1 MKPINLTYLLIA
13 LLSLL
18 YCSCDDSNST
28 INEEV
33 EGVPVTVD
41 LMIAPLSSATTRW
54 TDSNAL
60 DSEMMQNWTI
70 VVTDVN
76 DKIESI
82 LSSSYTSGV
91 KEEDYVTNVVL
102 TTGNKRFYSFANIA
116 LSSITSSTPA
126 VGSTLQLKPTC
137 AAFVNGNI
145 PSGGIPMSNI
155 QTIKV
160 ANLQQQTIELRT
172 IRMMAKVTLKLA
184 NACALDVKLNS
195 ITLNSITAATA
206 QIATL
211 PPATLSKY
219 DIVANYTYT
228 LASPIT
234 IAAGTTSAN
243 AQNVTCY
250 INESMLSSADTPH
263 YFMLSLNTDQGSK
276 TQELRYALLNWQTF
290 KRNQYSVIPITLD
303 DYKLS
308 IKVVDYPPI
317 GVYPASVTNN
327 SDGSFTCTFSSNGDF
342 EISPTITKYSDGS
355 SVSYVL
361 TGMAARSVPTGFFVT
376 APTYNSTTK
385 EIIGNIGNSSGT
397 ALYELTF
404 NALKTDG
411 TVARTLTYQLYI
423 KR

>member
-1 MKPINLTYLLIA
+1 MKHYNLIYILIVFLSIVYCGCDNTDTTIDEEITGQPI
-13 LLSLL
+13 
-18 YCSCDDSNST
+18 
-28 INEEV
+28 
-33 EGVPVTVD
+33 TVNIV
-41 LMIAPLSSATTRW
+41 IAPEQDATTRW
-54 TDSNAL
+54 SDSNAI
-60 DSEMMQNWTI
+60 DSEMMYNWTVI
-70 VVTDVN
+70 VTDTN
-76 DKIESI
+76 NRIELI
-82 LSSSYTSGV
+82 TTSSYTTGV
-91 KEEDYVTNVVL
+91 KEIDYVENLSL
-102 TTGNKRFYSFANIA
+102 TSGTKRFYTFANIA
-116 LSSITSSTPA
+116 LSTVTSSTPTI
-126 VGSTLQLKPTC
+126 GNTLQLKSTC
-137 AAFVNGNI
+137 TAFANGNI
-145 PSGGIPMSNI
+145 PSGGIPMSNM

-160 ANLQQQTIELRT
+160 VNTQQQTISLKV

-195 ITLNSITAATA
+195 ITLSSITAATA

-211 PPATLSKY
+211 PPTTLSKY
-219 DIVANYTYT
+219 DMATNYTYT

-243 AQNVTCY
+243 AQNVTFY
-250 INESMLSSADTPH
+250 INESALATTDTPS

-276 TQELRYALLNWQTF
+276 TQELRYALLNWQSF

-317 GVYPASVTNN
+317 GVYPASVANN
-327 SDGSFTCTFSSNGDF
+327 ADGSFTCTFSSNGEF

-355 SVSYVL
+355 IVSYTL
-361 TGMAARSVPTGFFVT
+361 ASMAARSVPAGFFVT

-385 EIIGNIGNSSGT
+385 EIIGNIGNSPGT

-404 NALKTDG
+404 NALKSDG